1 MITLNTNALE
11 KRIQNEV
18 DKAIEKIKENA
29 NNGKEITEIAF
40 EKDIFLKCKAKL
52 NEFCKENQINFG
64 WLDLGGGYLSLDY
77 GTHRIGKFK
86 LKQ

>member
-18 DKAIEKIKENA
+18 DRVIEKIKVNA
-29 NNGKEITEIAF
+29 NNGMAITDVTF

-52 NEFCKENQINFG
+52 NEFCKENQIDFC
-64 WLDLGGGYLSLDY
+64 WLDLGGGYVSLDY
-77 GTHRIGKFK
+77 GTHRLAKFK

>member
-1 MITLNTNALE
+1 MIVLNENALE
-11 KRIQNEV
+11 QRIQNAV
-18 DKAIEKIKENA
+18 DKAVEKIKANA
-29 NNGKEITEIAF
+29 NNGIAITDITF

-64 WLDLGGGYLSLDY
+64 WLDLGGGYVSLDY
-77 GTHRIGKFK
+77 GTHRLAKFK